1 MKILFVCS
9 GNTCRSP
16 LAEALG
22 RKMAA
27 ERGLNEIAF
36 SSAGTGALDGGGAS
50 EAAILVGLERGVDLS
65 SHRTR
70 ALTRAAVEQSDLILV
85 MGPHHLE
92 SVRIQGAEE
101 KAHLLDHYASGG
113 QSARAINDPFGG
125 TLDAYRETAAE
136 LEYQIGRVLDRLTA
150 QRR

>member
-16 LAEALG
+16 LAEGLA

-27 ERGLNEIAF
+27 KRGLSHMTFA
-36 SSAGTGALDGGGAS
+36 SAGTGALDGGGAS
-50 EAAILVGLERGVDLS
+50 KAAILVALERGIDLS

-70 ALTRAAVEQSDLILV
+70 ALTRAALAEADLVLV

-92 SVRIQGAEE
+92 SVRNEGGEG
-101 KAHLLDHYASGG
+101 KAHVLDHFASSG
-113 QSARAINDPFGG
+113 QSAGAVLDPFGG
-125 TLDAYRETAAE
+125 TLDTYRETAAE
-136 LEYQIGRVLDRLTA
+136 LEYQIGRLLDRLTQKA
-150 QRR
+150 

>member
-1 MKILFVCS
+1 LRILFVCS

-16 LAEALG
+16 LAEALA

-27 ERGLNEIAF
+27 ERGLSDLVFA
-36 SSAGTGALDGGGAS
+36 SAGTGALDGGGAS
-50 EAAILVGLERGVDLS
+50 EAAILVGLERGTDLS

-70 ALTRAAVEQSDLILV
+70 ALTHAEVEQADLVLV
-85 MGPHHLE
+85 MGPHHLD
-92 SVRIQGAEE
+92 SVRLQGAED
-101 KAHLLDHYASGG
+101 KAHLLDHFASSG

-136 LEYQIGRVLDRLTA
+136 LEYQIGRVLERIAA
-150 QRR
+150 QRK